1 VIVIGKVP
9 VGAFLATVRV
19 KCDVPEPVMEL
30 GLKLPVTPDGM
41 PVADKVTAEAKP
53 PATVNVTTA
62 NPLCPRSRDP
72 DVGETEML
80 KEPVVAAVT
89 VSDTVAVCVIPPPLP
104 VTVIE

>member
-1 VIVIGKVP
+1 
-9 VGAFLATVRV
+9 
-19 KCDVPEPVMEL
+19 MEL

-41 PVADKVTAEAKP
+41 PVADRVTAESKP
-53 PATVNVTTA
+53 PETVEVTTA
-62 NPLCPRSRDP
+62 YPLWPRSRYP

-89 VSDTVAVCVIPPPLP
+89 LSDTVAVCVIPPPVP